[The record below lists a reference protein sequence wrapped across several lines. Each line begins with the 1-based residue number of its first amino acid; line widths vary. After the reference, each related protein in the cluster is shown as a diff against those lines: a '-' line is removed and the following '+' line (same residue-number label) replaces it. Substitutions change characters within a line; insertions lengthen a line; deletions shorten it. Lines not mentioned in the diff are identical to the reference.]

1 MKVSQILILIMMASF
16 SLLLIKAYK
25 LQVIEHDVHSSFIE
39 SLESR
44 IKDIP
49 PLRGKI
55 KLDDGT
61 ILAWDEI
68 LYTADAWGMN
78 IPEEIKKKLEKIV
91 GRRKAMKLLLGEK
104 ILVSKGE
111 AELLKSFG
119 IKVSEKIVRRYKNLA
134 PHVVGYIGS
143 EREGI
148 SGVEKAYDE
157 VLKGQKGSEL
167 VVIDPSGKE
176 LGKVVEV
183 PPIPGK
189 DVVLTLK
196 KELQEFA
203 EKVLK
208 EVGKAGVIIV
218 SNPKT
223 GEIYTLASFPSFD
236 PNTFTGEMFYRKWL
250 RMKNDPKAPLLNR
263 AISALYPP
271 GSSIKPLYALAF
283 LLNNGDPNEG
293 IVCKGR
299 FAYKNKEGKV
309 VAIYK
314 DWKISGHG
322 FVDLRKALRVSCNV
336 YFYQL
341 GLKLGIE
348 KMKKMASL
356 LRLDDKTGI
365 DLPGEVRGIFP
376 SPSWKME
383 KYGEPWYPGDTIL
396 LSIGQGYILLTPMEM
411 LNLISFIANR
421 GKVFK
426 PHVVKKVGK
435 EYIKPKVILSVDIEK
450 DVWDYLIRAL
460 KDVTSFPGN
469 ENEDPGTAYKAFKD
483 FDHPV
488 AGKTGTAET
497 SQGKPHSWFIGFSP
511 IENPEVAIVVLIEKG
526 GYGSEMAAPIA
537 RRMLDL
543 YFKLKSH

>member
-1 MKVSQILILIMMASF
+1 MKVSKILILIMMLSL

-25 LQVIEHDVHSSFIE
+25 LQVIEHDIHSSFIE
-39 SLESR
+39 SLESK

-55 KLDDGT
+55 KLADGT

-68 LYTADAWGMN
+68 LYVADAWG
-78 IPEEIKKKLEKIV
+78 ISISEKIKNKLERIL
-91 GRRKAMKLLLGEK
+91 GTERTMRLLLGEK
-104 ILVSKGE
+104 ILVDKGE
-111 AELLKSFG
+111 ADILKSFG
-119 IKVSEKIVRRYKNLA
+119 IKISKKIVRRYKNLA
-134 PHVVGYIGS
+134 PHVIGYIGN

-148 SGVEKAYDE
+148 SGVEKTYDE
-157 VLKGQKGSEL
+157 ILKGQKGSEL

-176 LGKVVEV
+176 LGKIVEI

-189 DVVLTLK
+189 DIVLTLK

-203 EKVLK
+203 EEILK
-208 EVGKAGVIIV
+208 ETRKAGVIIV

-236 PNTFTGEMFYRKWL
+236 PNVFIEEMFYRKWL

-283 LLNNGDPNEG
+283 LLDNGDSDKK
-293 IVCKGR
+293 IVCKGK
-299 FAYKNKEGKV
+299 FVYKNKEGKI
-309 VAIYK
+309 VAVYK

-322 FVDLRKALRVSCNV
+322 LVDLRKAIRVSCNV

-341 GLKLGIE
+341 GLKLGVE
-348 KMKKMASL
+348 KMRKIASL
-356 LRLDDKTGI
+356 LKLDERTGI
-365 DLPGEVRGIFP
+365 DLPGEVKGIFP
-376 SPSWKME
+376 SPSWKLE
-383 KYGEPWYPGDTIL
+383 KYGESWYPGDTIL

-411 LNLISFIANR
+411 LNFISFIANR

-426 PHVVKKVGK
+426 PHVVKKVGEK
-435 EYIKPKVILSVDIEK
+435 LIKPTIFLNVNIRKDI
-450 DVWDYLIRAL
+450 WDYLIKSL
-460 KDVTSFPGN
+460 EDVTSFSDTD
-469 ENEDPGTAYKAFKD
+469 NEDIGTAYIAFKD
-483 FDHPV
+483 CSYPV
-488 AGKTGTAET
+488 AGKTGTAEIG
-497 SQGKPHSWFIGFSP
+497 QDKPHSWFIGFSP
-511 IENPEVAIVVLIEKG
+511 IKDPEVAIVVLIEKG

-537 RRMLDL
+537 RQILDM